1 VTDAQHPPV
10 ATPSPTA
17 RQQLRAWIAIG
28 SQSIGGGSSTL
39 YLMRQ
44 RLIHRERWLTRGAF
58 LQDWTI
64 SKLTPGMTIV
74 ALAAMLGRR
83 VGGRRGIAIAIAG
96 LLIPSG
102 LITTVMTAGY
112 GYIRDQPVAQAA
124 LLGMGSITIG
134 LTIGVQGSLARSA
147 VRSGVRAVLDWG
159 FVAVACI
166 AGLLAPSAPLPV
178 IVGSL
183 VAGTLLLRYRVAER
197 ELESV
202 D

>member
-1 VTDAQHPPV
+1 
-10 ATPSPTA
+10 
-17 RQQLRAWIAIG
+17 
-28 SQSIGGGSSTL
+28 
-39 YLMRQ
+39 
-44 RLIHRERWLTRGAF
+44 
-58 LQDWTI
+58 
-64 SKLTPGMTIV
+64 
-74 ALAAMLGRR
+74 
-83 VGGRRGIAIAIAG
+83 
-96 LLIPSG
+96 
-102 LITTVMTAGY
+102 MTAGY

-147 VRSGVRAVLDWG
+147 VRSGIRAVFDWG

-197 ELESV
+197 DLESV

>member
-1 VTDAQHPPV
+1 VTDAPHPPV

-17 RQQLRAWIAIG
+17 TQQLRAWIAIG
-28 SQSIGGGSSTL
+28 SQSIGGGSSTM

-83 VGGRRGIAIAIAG
+83 AGGRRGIAIALVG

-102 LITTVMTAGY
+102 LITTAMTAGY

-147 VRSGVRAVLDWG
+147 VRSGIRAVLDWG

-197 ELESV
+197 DLESV